1 MENKAVDMEVK
12 MAGLENKIADLD
24 KTRGVLE
31 HIERIQSA
39 RLYRPSTESQGK
51 IPAG

>member
-24 KTRGVLE
+24 KTRGAIGTHREDTV
-31 HIERIQSA
+31 
-39 RLYRPSTESQGK
+39 SQTL
-51 IPAG
+51 